1 MSANR
6 LKWMIF
12 FIVFLFVSAIYFKT
26 TAPTTAFWDVG
37 EFLAASHILGVPHPP
52 GTPFYVLLAKFFDL
66 LPIPVAELYSLINGG
81 IKANPVV
88 LKMTLIPILMGGLNA
103 ALVYLISYEVLKLI
117 KGDEVLPDWALH
129 LFSATGALTMAFARI
144 VWFDSIEVETY
155 TPGAFFGI
163 LALYFGLLWYKNR
176 ENDNSLKWLI
186 WRFIQ
191 LCSVPGSTLPSSSPS
206 LHYFSSSGRLSL
218 RSFGIRSLWGF
229 SEPCFPYFS

>member
-1 MSANR
+1 MSAKR

-66 LPIPVAELYSLINGG
+66 LPIPAAELYSLINGG

-103 ALVYLISYEVLKLI
+103 A
-117 KGDEVLPDWALH
+117 
-129 LFSATGALTMAFARI
+129 
-144 VWFDSIEVETY
+144 
-155 TPGAFFGI
+155 
-163 LALYFGLLWYKNR
+163 FGLFNILR
-176 ENDNSLKWLI
+176 
-186 WRFIQ
+186 
-191 LCSVPGSTLPSSSPS
+191 GS
-206 LHYFSSSGRLSL
+206 
-218 RSFGIRSLWGF
+218 
-229 SEPCFPYFS
+229 